1 MDPHSHASP
10 PVAAAG
16 LLPDRPPT
24 DRRAMGVARLS
35 VITASLLGA
44 MKLVAA
50 SLTGSMAIA
59 GSFVDS
65 LTDVFASSVNLI
77 AIRIGSRPADDDH
90 RYGHGKA
97 EGLAGMFQGAV
108 IGFSGL
114 FLVFESTRRLLERE
128 TATRELTGVVV
139 MAISCVGSVWIT
151 WLLRRTAKAT
161 GSVALL
167 ADSAHYASD
176 VFMNGGVLVALLL
189 ERFTHWH
196 WLDPVVGL
204 LVAGIVLKSSWTVLR
219 VSMDELMD
227 RDLGAGVEE
236 EIRRAVLAA
245 VPETRA
251 VRTIRTRRS
260 GRARFVDLMVAFD
273 RGLPFAEAHRLSE
286 RARRAVLSAVPD
298 ADVSVHADPD
308 PLLPDDHP

>member
-1 MDPHSHASP
+1 MDAPPNLPSAPAS
-10 PVAAAG
+10 G
-16 LLPDRPPT
+16 NGRPPG
-24 DRRAMGVARLS
+24 DRRAMKVARLS

-44 MKLVAA
+44 MKLTAA
-50 SLTGSMAIA
+50 SMTGSMAIA

-65 LTDVFASSVNLI
+65 LTDVFASSVNLV

-90 RYGHGKA
+90 RFGHGKA

-108 IGFSGL
+108 IGFSGF
-114 FLVFESTRRLLERE
+114 FLVTESVRRLLEHRTAERE
-128 TATRELTGVVV
+128 MTGVIV
-139 MAISCVGSVWIT
+139 MAIACVASVWIT

-176 VFMNGGVLVALLL
+176 VYMNGGVLASLLL
-189 ERFTHWH
+189 ERFTHWE

-204 LVAGIVLKSSWTVLR
+204 LVAAIVLKSSWTVLR
-219 VSMDELMD
+219 ASMDELMD
-227 RDLGAGVEE
+227 RDLGARVED
-236 EIRRAVLAA
+236 EIRRAVLAV
-245 VPETRA
+245 VPEARD
-251 VRTIRTRRS
+251 VRSIRTRRS

-273 RGLPFAEAHRLSE
+273 RDLSFAEAHRLSE
-286 RARRAVLSAVPD
+286 RARSAVLTAVPD

-308 PLLPDDHP
+308 PLLPDDHPAG